1 MSVLRPCIVLF
12 VALTAVTG
20 LAYPLAITAAAQAA
34 FPHQANGSLLG
45 VQRTP
50 GGAVQ
55 VAGSSLLG
63 QEFSSPAQLWGR
75 PSATAP
81 RPYTALSV
89 ADGGCSG
96 GSNLGPR
103 NPALAARVQERMA
116 ALAAADAAAGY
127 ARPAGQRIPADLVTS
142 SASGLDPHIS
152 MAAAQYQVERIA
164 RARGLSVAAVQ
175 AVVDRHT
182 TLRWLGIFGEPVV
195 NVLEVNLE
203 LDGLRP
209 QPVNHGG

>member
-1 MSVLRPCIVLF
+1 MHILRPCIVLF
-12 VALTAVTG
+12 VGLTTVTG
-20 LAYPLAITAAAQAA
+20 LAYPLAITAAGQAA

-63 QEFSSPAQLWGR
+63 QEFTSPGQLWGR
-75 PSATAP
+75 LSATSP
-81 RPYTALSV
+81 RPYTALNV
-89 ADGGCSG
+89 AEGGGSG
-96 GSNLGPR
+96 GSNVGPR
-103 NPALAARVQERMA
+103 NPALAQHVQERIA

-127 ARPAGQRIPADLVTS
+127 TRPAGQRVPADLVTS

-164 RARGLSVAAVQ
+164 RARGLSAAAVQ

-182 TLRWLGIFGEPVV
+182 TQRWLGIFGEPVV

-203 LDGLRP
+203 LDGLQP
-209 QPVNHGG
+209 QPVDSAG